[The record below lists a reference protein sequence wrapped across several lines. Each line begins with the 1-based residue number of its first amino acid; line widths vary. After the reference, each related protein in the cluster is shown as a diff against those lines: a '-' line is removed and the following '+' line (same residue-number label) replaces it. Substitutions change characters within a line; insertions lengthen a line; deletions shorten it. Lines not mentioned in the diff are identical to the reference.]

1 MEKIFLSYTY
11 HPHPDYAQET
21 ERLVRAARMV
31 IESLGLRVSDG
42 VDLGGRVLDAEI
54 ESRILDADAL
64 VAVVTPQD
72 DGTGKPVVPPYV
84 DDEYKLAKSKGKQAI
99 RIQHQVLPAQGMG
112 QGAEYI
118 PHNSGAELESI
129 LKLMRTVSIWKRQ
142 KGRPRKLEVDPAALG
157 GRYSQGVFGHQFQY
171 QVFDGAANYSAWEPA
186 TLWYEPGVSFA
197 YLPGV
202 PDEAKVKVRLNL
214 NGEIWESPYC
224 NPMGKIVLERKQP

>member
-11 HPHPDYAQET
+11 NPHPVHAQET

-42 VDLGGRVLDAEI
+42 VDLGGRAIDAEI
-54 ESRILDADAL
+54 ENRILDADAL
-64 VAVVTPQD
+64 VAVATPQD
-72 DGTGKPVVPPYV
+72 DGNGNLITPPYV
-84 DDEYKLAKSKGKQAI
+84 DDEYKLAKSKGKHAI
-99 RIQHQVLPAQGMG
+99 RILHQALPAKGMG
-112 QGAEYI
+112 QHEEYI
-118 PHNSGAELESI
+118 LHAGGAELESI

-142 KGRPRKLEVDPAALG
+142 EGKPRKLEVDPAPLG
-157 GRYSQGVFGHQFQY
+157 GRYSHGAFGHQFEY
-171 QVFDGAANYSAWEPA
+171 QLLDGMNYSEWKPA

-202 PDEAKVKVRLNL
+202 PEQAKVKLRLSL